1 MVVPNKGVFMELISE
16 NNIGIMKNK
25 ECTIALKANAS
36 KPCKE
41 TISGTSTCHE
51 CGKPM
56 CPVCNRHNVTQL
68 SRVTGYIGDVKGWN
82 AGKQQELKDRKRYY
96 MPGQ

>member
-1 MVVPNKGVFMELISE
+1 MENKDCS
-16 NNIGIMKNK
+16 
-25 ECTIALKANAS
+25 IALKANAS
-36 KPCKE
+36 KACKE

>member
-1 MVVPNKGVFMELISE
+1 MNSSE
-16 NNIGIMKNK
+16 SKCKIDS
-25 ECTIALKANAS
+25 KAMTS

-41 TISGTSTCHE
+41 TIPGTATCPE

-68 SRVTGYIGDVKGWN
+68 SRVTGYISTVGGWN
-82 AGKQQELKDRKRYY
+82 AAKQQELKDRKRYNL
-96 MPGQ
+96 PGH

>member
-1 MVVPNKGVFMELISE
+1 MNSSE
-16 NNIGIMKNK
+16 TKCNI
-25 ECTIALKANAS
+25 ELKAATS

-41 TISGTSTCHE
+41 TIPGTATCPE

-68 SRVTGYIGDVKGWN
+68 SRVTGYISAVNGWN
-82 AGKQQELKDRKRYY
+82 AGKQQELKDRKRYDL
-96 MPGQ
+96 PGR